1 LNGKEHRAGTLSAAI
16 AWLKAVGILFV
27 VLHHFSRSLWLLT
40 AMQPPPINQWQLF
53 DAWVPLHGRMPY
65 QPVFAWFFDWFA
77 RWGYVGVHMFM
88 AASVIGHALGLERQA
103 SSWTTFMLA
112 KLRKIWLPSAVSVL
126 LFSLIAKA
134 GWKAFL
140 AKLFFISYLFSDHF
154 FAINSPLWFLVLV
167 FQYYALL
174 PLLRRVDLA
183 SPVLWI
189 ASIGMAYIAR
199 WLLGT
204 AEVASAHPYLAHT
217 CIVTWLP
224 ALLIGMALVRQRA
237 GLAQPAPREGLAFG
251 GLAVLL
257 FALFAA
263 GQVVP
268 AIYPLADSAL
278 TLAFVFI
285 ALSCRSA
292 TVPKAIAA
300 VSAASFYIYLYHRP
314 LVTAALTR
322 SLRLA
327 GDRQD
332 EWTWL
337 GFAGLI
343 MVFTLFS
350 GLFNWRPWKSRS

>member
-1 LNGKEHRAGTLSAAI
+1 MSAAI
-16 AWLKAVGILFV
+16 VWLKAVGILFV

-53 DAWVPLHGRMPY
+53 DAWVPLHGRVPY
-65 QPVFAWFFDWFA
+65 QPVFSWFFDWFA

-88 AASVIGHALGLERQA
+88 AASVIGHALGLEGRA
-103 SSWTTFMLA
+103 SSWARFMFA

-126 LFSLIAKA
+126 FFSLLSRQI
-134 GWKAFL
+134 GWKAIL
-140 AKLFFISYLFSDHF
+140 AKLFFISYLFPDHF

-174 PLLRRVDLA
+174 PLLRRVDLG
-183 SPVLWI
+183 SPMLWV
-189 ASIGMAYIAR
+189 ASIGMAYTSR
-199 WLLGT
+199 WLLG
-204 AEVASAHPYLAHT
+204 AEEIASVHPYLAHA

-237 GLAQPAPREGLAFG
+237 GLAEPAPRELFVFG
-251 GLAVLL
+251 GLAALL
-257 FALFAA
+257 FAVFMV
-263 GQVVP
+263 GQVLPV
-268 AIYPLADSAL
+268 IYPLADSAL
-278 TLAFVFI
+278 TLAFVFL
-285 ALSCRSA
+285 ALSYRSEK
-292 TVPKAIAA
+292 VPKAIAA

-314 LVTAALTR
+314 LVTAALAR
-322 SLRLA
+322 SLRIA

-343 MVFTLFS
+343 MVFTLFA
-350 GLFNWRPWKSRS
+350 GLFNWRQWKSLS